1 MAGNNRTVCNI
12 VSYNLHGLNNGRS
25 GLVELCENPDTLII
39 AIQEHLP
46 PDKLHLLND
55 VHPDFAVVGIS
66 AICLIGWLGKCSMD
80 DHMVGSAFLWRKSAV
95 SISVGYLRLDL
106 AEYCRFHLM
115 RVMVRELMS

>member
-39 AIQEHLP
+39 AIQEHWLP

-55 VHPDFAVVGIS
+55 VHPDFAGVGIS
-66 AICLIGWLGKCSMD
+66 AMSDRLAREVYYGRPYG
-80 DHMVGSAFLWRKSAV
+80 GSAFCGANL
-95 SISVGYLRLDL
+95 L
-106 AEYCRFHLM
+106 
-115 RVMVRELMS
+115 